1 MSAIGQAG
9 MRIGM
14 FVLISSGVLLLLL
27 ERDSAEYSLM
37 LFTFVLGLLFTVLV
51 AIWVRWSQRK
61 FR

>member
-9 MRIGM
+9 LRIGM